1 MKQKMKKMIVLG
13 LSCVMAASVMA
24 GCGESQASPESS
36 SGTGTEQEAGGEK
49 VLKFGCQ
56 MFADGSIN
64 VGRDVNGAWNAM
76 RYGITESLFKF
87 YDNMNVIPWIAES
100 YTVSDDHK
108 TWTIKI
114 RDGIKFSDGCEV
126 TAAKVKESLDWV
138 RKEGPN
144 GSSNPEKFLEFEAE
158 VTADDAAN
166 TIVIKTQT
174 PYIDLTG
181 NLAHPVMA
189 IVDVADTKNFE
200 AAIIGT
206 GPYVADKFTDQVGYD
221 LVKNTNY
228 YEDVPYDSVQ
238 LLYMG
243 DASAKAMALQ
253 SGQVDLVENITNVSD
268 IQKLQEDENYTVDI
282 APGIRTGFAWMN
294 HAGILGNDTL
304 RKAILMSIDYET
316 ICQSNTIG
324 GLYTAGFSVLPSS
337 LDYGYDKLNNPYA
350 YDPEA
355 AMKLMDDAGIVD
367 ADGDGI
373 RELDGQNINLTVV
386 SYENRLLNDFADAQ
400 SQYLAKVGIGTVAK
414 YGSGDDQWS
423 SLVAGE
429 YDLNQN
435 NWNTAATG
443 DPIDYLANWYSKC
456 DSDYCAYKNDEY
468 DALYEQ
474 LLIEMDA
481 DKRVELITKMQ
492 QILIDD
498 AVAIIDGYYNSS
510 MIYSKNIA
518 SAHIQTADYYWLN
531 NKIVP
536 AE

>member
-1 MKQKMKKMIVLG
+1 MKKNTKKIIALG
-13 LSCVMAASVMA
+13 MAAAMALGTLA
-24 GCGESQASPESS
+24 GCGGSKTPENATNVSSESS
-36 SGTGTEQEAGGEK
+36 SGGEK

-56 MFADGSIN
+56 MFADGSID
-64 VGRDVNGAWNAM
+64 VARDVNSAWNAM

-87 YDNMNVIPWIAES
+87 DDSMNVVPWLADS
-100 YTVSDDHK
+100 YEVSDDHK
-108 TWTIKI
+108 TWTIKLKE
-114 RDGIKFSDGCEV
+114 GIKFSDGCDM
-126 TAAKVKESLDWV
+126 TATKVKESLDYV
-138 RKEGPN
+138 RNEGPN

-166 TIVIKTQT
+166 TITIQTKTA
-174 PYIDLTG
+174 YIDLTG

-189 IVDVADTKNFE
+189 ITDVADTKDKVTST
-200 AAIIGT
+200 IGT
-206 GPYVADKFTDQVGYD
+206 GPYVAQSFKDQVGYD

-228 YEDVPYDSVQ
+228 YEEVPYDRVE

-253 SGQVDLVENITNVSD
+253 NGQVDLVENITNVSD
-268 IQKLQEDENYTVDI
+268 IQKLQENENYTVDI
-282 APGIRTGFAWMN
+282 APGIRTGFAWIN
-294 HAGILGNDTL
+294 QAGVLGNYTL
-304 RKAILMSIDYET
+304 RKAILMSIDYKT
-316 ICQSNTIG
+316 ICESNTIG
-324 GLYTAGFSVLPSS
+324 GLYTPGFSVLPSS
-337 LDYGYDKLNNPYA
+337 LSYGYDTLNNPYE
-350 YDPEA
+350 YNPEA

-367 ADGDGI
+367 TDGDGI
-373 RELDGQNINLTVV
+373 RELDGKNINLTVV

-400 SQYLAKVGIGTVAK
+400 AQYLSKVGIATTAK

-456 DSDYCAYKNDEY
+456 DSDYCAYENAEY
-468 DALYEQ
+468 DKLYEQ
-474 LLIEMDA
+474 LLVEMDA
-481 DKRVELITKMQ
+481 DKRVELIKKMQ

-498 AVAIIDGYYNSS
+498 AAVVIDGYYNSS

-518 SAHIQTADYYWLN
+518 SAHIQTADYYWIS
-531 NKIVP
+531 NKIIP
-536 AE
+536 AN